1 MQYLFGRKF
10 STFSRQK
17 ETCPAAALCCGRAG
31 ISYNL
36 FSECFCNA
44 CKWLYD
50 GLNGCKIGLIAISPM
65 YRFHQ
70 QQSGI
75 IQTFYVP
82 THRTQVE
89 PKLLGPSP
97 EMS

>member
-1 MQYLFGRKF
+1 M
-10 STFSRQK
+10 
-17 ETCPAAALCCGRAG
+17 
-31 ISYNL
+31 
-36 FSECFCNA
+36 
-44 CKWLYD
+44 LYD

-89 PKLLGPSP
+89 PSCWAISRDVIDCSDIAWSIFIRAGLPKSRNA
-97 EMS
+97 